1 MRRAPQPLLLDLVFA
16 ALSDATRRGLLT
28 RLIEGE
34 ATVGTL
40 AEPLQMSLPAVSK
53 HLRVLEDA
61 GLLKRRIEGR
71 THYITANPKPLRE
84 AVNWIEHHRQM
95 WEGSFDR
102 LAVLLEQPPPEP
114 PAKQPRKSNKS

>member
-84 AVNWIEHHRQM
+84 AVNWIERHRQM

-102 LAVLLEQPPPEP
+102 LAALLEQPLPEP
-114 PAKQPRKSNKS
+114 PAKEPSKPK